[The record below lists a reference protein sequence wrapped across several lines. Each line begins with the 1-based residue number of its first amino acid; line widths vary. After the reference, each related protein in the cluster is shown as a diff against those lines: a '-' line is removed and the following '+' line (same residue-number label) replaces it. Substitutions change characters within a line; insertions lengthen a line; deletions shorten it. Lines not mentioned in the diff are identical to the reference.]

1 MREYEVIRKS
11 DNETVDIIFGY
22 DQADAFARSIYNSE
36 NYKLV
41 GGWRAD

>member
-1 MREYEVIRKS
+1 MREYEVVRKS

-22 DQADAFARSIYNSE
+22 NQADAFARSNYNSE

-41 GGWRAD
+41 GGLYVD